1 MGSYLKSIMNH
12 YLKQMHF
19 KTYPCTVHTCLDVCV
34 ATINQFE
41 KDFYLESIKASLQI
55 RPVLVFLAGGSVE
68 LAPPVHELLFL
79 LVT

>member
-41 KDFYLESIKASLQI
+41 KDFWILTLRVSKPLSRYVPYLFFS
-55 RPVLVFLAGGSVE
+55 PVEA
-68 LAPPVHELLFL
+68 
-79 LVT
+79 